1 MTAGV
6 IRLSVPVPIS
16 VPPGSRLIRTRLTHP
31 TRVATLGTGTATRG
45 VRICGTDTDSRTGT
59 GRGTGTAIRHGD
71 GGVGTGTDI
80 RTRPRAQQNGP
91 PPGREWA
98 ASEGSD
104 AEDRQ
109 VPVYGTGAREDVV
122 C

>member
-45 VRICGTDTDSRTGT
+45 VRSCGTETDSRTGT
-59 GRGTGTAIRHGD
+59 GRGTGTDIRHGEVRRVRVRISVP
-71 GGVGTGTDI
+71 GPGHNKTAHPRVGS
-80 RTRPRAQQNGP
+80 GP
-91 PPGREWA
+91 PLKGRM
-98 ASEGSD
+98 
-104 AEDRQ
+104 Q
-109 VPVYGTGAREDVV
+109 K
-122 C
+122 